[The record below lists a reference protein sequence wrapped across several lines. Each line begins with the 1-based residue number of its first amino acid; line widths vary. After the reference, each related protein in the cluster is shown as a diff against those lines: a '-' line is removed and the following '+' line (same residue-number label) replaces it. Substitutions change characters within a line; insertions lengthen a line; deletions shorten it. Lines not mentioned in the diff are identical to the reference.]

1 MGFFGKLIGRQD
13 QLAEPDR
20 MGRLRDSDE
29 AAQQDLLKAVAQQT
43 RTVELD
49 LGPFATERTPPAS
62 AAVPAQ
68 AAPEAAAGIWDLDS
82 AAGSPAVA
90 PSGGAGLQIP
100 QPGGEMPDLTAHVSA
115 APARKRRA
123 KTRLLGFDTS
133 DGQVVDLFNAPD
145 AAAAQARDARFP
157 VGWIVVADGPGYGE
171 SFTLKA
177 GMSAIGRGEDQAV
190 ALDFG
195 DTAISRSNHAA
206 IVFDP
211 ETAQF
216 FLGHGGKSNI
226 VRLNGQPVISN
237 ESLKSGDMIR
247 LGETTLRFVALCGSE
262 FSWSANGG
270 QEAEHV
276 EIA

>member
-1 MGFFGKLIGRQD
+1 
-13 QLAEPDR
+13 
-20 MGRLRDSDE
+20 
-29 AAQQDLLKAVAQQT
+29 
-43 RTVELD
+43 
-49 LGPFATERTPPAS
+49 
-62 AAVPAQ
+62 
-68 AAPEAAAGIWDLDS
+68 
-82 AAGSPAVA
+82 
-90 PSGGAGLQIP
+90 
-100 QPGGEMPDLTAHVSA
+100 
-115 APARKRRA
+115 
-123 KTRLLGFDTS
+123 
-133 DGQVVDLFNAPD
+133 
-145 AAAAQARDARFP
+145 

>member
-1 MGFFGKLIGRQD
+1 M
-13 QLAEPDR
+13 E
-20 MGRLRDSDE
+20 RLQVADE
-29 AAQQDLLKAVAQQT
+29 TMQQEVLKAVAQHT
-43 RTVELD
+43 RSVELD
-49 LGPFATERTPPAS
+49 LDPQAD
-62 AAVPAQ
+62 Q
-68 AAPEAAAGIWDLDS
+68 AADSQPETAAAPAADPAAGIWDLDP
-82 AAGSPAVA
+82 AAAAPAA
-90 PSGGAGLQIP
+90 PPAGAAAQMP
-100 QPGGEMPDLTAHVSA
+100 QPGGELPDLTAHVSA

-133 DGQVVDLFNAPD
+133 DGDVVNLFDSSGATAP
-145 AAAAQARDARFP
+145 ARDTKFP

-211 ETAQF
+211 ESSQF
-216 FLGHGGKSNI
+216 YLGHGGKSNI

-237 ESLKSGDMIR
+237 EVLKSGDLIR
-247 LGETTLRFVALCGSE
+247 LGETTLRFMALCGKD
-262 FSWSANGG
+262 FNWTSAGG

>member
-13 QLAEPDR
+13 PLSEPAP
-20 MGRLRDSDE
+20 MERLQVADE
-29 AAQQDLLKAVAQQT
+29 TMQQEVLKAVAQHT
-43 RTVELD
+43 RSVELD
-49 LGPFATERTPPAS
+49 LDPQAD
-62 AAVPAQ
+62 Q
-68 AAPEAAAGIWDLDS
+68 AADSQPETAAMPAADAAAGIWDLDP
-82 AAGSPAVA
+82 AAAAPAA
-90 PSGGAGLQIP
+90 PPAGAAAQMP
-100 QPGGEMPDLTAHVSA
+100 QPGGELPDLTAHVSA

-133 DGQVVDLFNAPD
+133 DGDVVNLFD
-145 AAAAQARDARFP
+145 SSGAAAPARDTKFP

-177 GMSAIGRGEDQAV
+177 GMSAIGRCEDQAV

-211 ETAQF
+211 ESSQF
-216 FLGHGGKSNI
+216 YLGHGGKSNI

-237 ESLKSGDMIR
+237 EVLKSGDLIR
-247 LGETTLRFVALCGSE
+247 LGETTLRFMALCGKD
-262 FSWSANGG
+262 FNWTSAGG

>member
-13 QLAEPDR
+13 PLSEPAP
-20 MGRLRDSDE
+20 MERLQVADE
-29 AAQQDLLKAVAQQT
+29 TMQQEVLKAVAQHT
-43 RTVELD
+43 RSVELD
-49 LGPFATERTPPAS
+49 LDPQAFPAADS
-62 AAVPAQ
+62 QPET
-68 AAPEAAAGIWDLDS
+68 AAPAAADPAAGIWDLDP
-82 AAGSPAVA
+82 AAAAPAA
-90 PSGGAGLQIP
+90 PPAGAAAQMP
-100 QPGGEMPDLTAHVSA
+100 QPGGDLPDLTAHVSA

-133 DGQVVDLFNAPD
+133 DGDVVNLFD
-145 AAAAQARDARFP
+145 STGAAAPARDTKFP

-211 ETAQF
+211 ESSQF
-216 FLGHGGKSNI
+216 YLGHGGKSNI

-237 ESLKSGDMIR
+237 EVLKSGDLIR
-247 LGETTLRFVALCGSE
+247 LGETTLRFMALCGKD
-262 FSWSANGG
+262 FNWTSAGG